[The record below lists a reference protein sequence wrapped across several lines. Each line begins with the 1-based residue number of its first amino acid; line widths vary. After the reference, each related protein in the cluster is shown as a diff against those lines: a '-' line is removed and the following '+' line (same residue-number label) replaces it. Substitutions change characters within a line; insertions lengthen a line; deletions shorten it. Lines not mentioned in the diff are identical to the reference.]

1 MKTEKIKLKNIEKSH
16 KITDKK
22 KIPIKKSISKYG
34 FNYGLGYIIIDN
46 KNRIIDGHHRYQ
58 SLLEIKGGEFEILVK
73 KSKFTFSQFYILYFL
88 KGSIGL
94 LIIILLLIKC

>member
-1 MKTEKIKLKNIEKSH
+1 MATIGNP
-16 KITDKK
+16 TR
-22 KIPIKKSISKYG
+22 YG
-34 FNYGLGYIIIDN
+34 FEIDTSFIDLSLL

-58 SLLEIKGGEFEILVK
+58 SLLEIKGGESEILVK